1 MVVRVARSFIVR
13 AAVTVV
19 LIAGIIVCAG
29 SSFAYAQDGEDGGD
43 NAFQETRNSCQ
54 DWFTSEE
61 AVEAVEEE
69 GLAAPPDFI
78 GGTVC
83 NVLGAVAHPGDAI
96 ETVKDSVP
104 SWDGKLAGIV
114 REIKDGNPAVI
125 GFTMSLWTKYKLDT
139 DALTVSSDGINNIMW
154 QLALAGLAIS
164 VLVGLARVAASRRQ
178 GSGQSLEGAA
188 KGYGQYLLYGA
199 LVPALAIPAIM
210 AFDAFADTLINEYV
224 ANDGDFSKITD
235 AATIGEEMNPI
246 LVLVFVLISLMGSLM
261 MALAMVMRI
270 ILLPILIGLMPI
282 FAAWAVGRAGK
293 FTVENAMSVLVSFAL
308 LKVAAA
314 LVYMAAVWA
323 ALSLDGSEENK
334 LIALVIFGATGLCAP
349 ALITMIMPMM
359 RGQTGGSATAA
370 TGSALGGAGAAVG
383 GAVAGGAVLG
393 GGAMAAGSA
402 AMHGAGSASSSAG
415 SAMGLSS
422 GGGPSGGGRSGG
434 ASGSGGGP
442 SGGGPSTGGGGSG
455 GAGGGPST
463 GGGGGAG
470 RAGGGA
476 GAGRG
481 GSMAGASGGP
491 GAGSRSQ
498 TAARI
503 ARNGGA
509 MAGSATRAMGGIL
522 DDSVGAPA
530 HPSRAYM

>member
-1 MVVRVARSFIVR
+1 MGAVKNAIVAALVVVFALIGAGTAAAQDDPPGEFDQAHAECMDKDAIGDGLFKDLTEQLPD
-13 AAVTVV
+13 AVT
-19 LIAGIIVCAG
+19 
-29 SSFAYAQDGEDGGD
+29 D
-43 NAFQETRNSCQ
+43 NAKKAWCMDSTVSKNPGATV
-54 DWFTSEE
+54 DKVAEE
-61 AVEAVEEE
+61 LWE
-69 GLAAPPDFI
+69 
-78 GGTVC
+78 
-83 NVLGAVAHPGDAI
+83 
-96 ETVKDSVP
+96 
-104 SWDGKLAGIV
+104 GKLAGIV

-125 GFTMSLWTKYKLDT
+125 GYTMSLWTKYKLDT
-139 DALTVSSDGINNIMW
+139 DALTVSSDGINNVMW

-210 AFDAFADTLINEYV
+210 AFDAFADTLINDYV
-224 ANDGDFSKITD
+224 ADGGDFSKITD
-235 AATIGEEMNPI
+235 AATIGEDMNPI

-349 ALITMIMPMM
+349 AMITMIMPMM

-370 TGSALGGAGAAVG
+370 TGAALGGAGAAVG
-383 GAVAGGAVLG
+383 GAMTAGAAVG
-393 GGAMAAGSA
+393 GGAMAAGA
-402 AMHGAGSASSSAG
+402 AALNGAGSAAGSAG
-415 SAMGLSS
+415 SAMGLGS
-422 GGGPSGGGRSGG
+422 GGSPSGGGRSGG
-434 ASGSGGGP
+434 SSGSGGSGGSGGGP
-442 SGGGPSTGGGGSG
+442 SGGGSGGSG
-455 GAGGGPST
+455 GSGGGPST
-463 GGGGGAG
+463 GGGSG
-470 RAGGGA
+470 RSAGGG
-476 GAGRG
+476 GMGRG
-481 GSMAGASGGP
+481 GSMSGASGGP

-509 MAGSATRAMGGIL
+509 MAGSATRAMGGML